1 MLDLVIAVL
10 RISKRCQPVWMFPP
24 LDRAGLAQ
32 WPQNVADTTL
42 YEPDRNGTIRVA
54 VLRQAASLVAFDPNV
69 VWRHADIWVRE
80 RRLGVHQVVG
90 QPHDPLGGERLR
102 LERIATTT
110 PV

>member
-1 MLDLVIAVL
+1 ML
-10 RISKRCQPVWMFPP
+10 PP

-54 VLRQAASLVAFDPNV
+54 VLCQAASLVAFDPDV
-69 VWRHADIWVRE
+69 VCRHADIWVRE

-90 QPHDPLGGERLR
+90 QPDDALGSERFR
-102 LERIATTT
+102 LERVATKT